1 MESFAT
7 CKFFSYIFTIVF
19 FQATRL
25 GKHINEVRRKSKDR
39 LLADRAKSLVK
50 KWRSLLSESGPP
62 PGGGVTAAAAGRGGE
77 NNNSVAATNGNTL
90 GNRINSAVDAASLH
104 QRSINSPA
112 GLRSNL
118 SPGLRSNL
126 SPGLRSNLSP
136 AMRTNMS
143 PAAHHMRQAGIQNAV
158 GVRSARASPSLTRST
173 PRVSPATVTLSSGES
188 SPAGSRPTSP
198 QPFVPIN
205 SLPVNSL
212 PNSRYF
218 DI

>member
-1 MESFAT
+1 M
-7 CKFFSYIFTIVF
+7 
-19 FQATRL
+19 
-25 GKHINEVRRKSKDR
+25 
-39 LLADRAKSLVK
+39 
-50 KWRSLLSESGPP
+50 
-62 PGGGVTAAAAGRGGE
+62 TAAAAGRGGE

-112 GLRSNL
+112 GLRNNLSPGLRSNL

-143 PAAHHMRQAGIQNAV
+143 PATHHMRQAGMQNAG
-158 GVRSARASPSLTRST
+158 GVRSARASPSLSRST

-188 SPAGSRPTSP
+188 SPVGSRPTSP

-212 PNSRYF
+212 PNSRYVEIIVCSEYLIIKQNYVVISHRYLIVF
-218 DI
+218 NGEMFMDNTIAKYLGHL